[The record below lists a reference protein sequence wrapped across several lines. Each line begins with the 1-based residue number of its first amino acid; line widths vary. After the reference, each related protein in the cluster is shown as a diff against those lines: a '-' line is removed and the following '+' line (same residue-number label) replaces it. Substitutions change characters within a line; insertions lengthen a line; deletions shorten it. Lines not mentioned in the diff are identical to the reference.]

1 MAAKLSPVSS
11 GVVHSSAR
19 RTRLKVAQPHRTAHN
34 AVVVKD
40 AIEKVPGVES
50 VHIAHGTGNVVITHD
65 DRPDILE
72 HIGDAIYKAAPDVLE
87 ALVLGTH
94 TNGMGLGLSGLW
106 AVGTVLGKIFGDA
119 TTTESSNESP
129 DGKPVVNNN
138 DVKKYIPYAFLAAGV
153 IQVLE
158 TEALMMGMAP
168 LALFYYAFDTHWKF
182 KQTNEL
188 DRIEAELE
196 KVKVKQDVVSKDVKQ
211 IAKG

>member
-1 MAAKLSPVSS
+1 
-11 GVVHSSAR
+11 
-19 RTRLKVAQPHRTAHN
+19 
-34 AVVVKD
+34 VVKD

-72 HIGDAIYKAAPDVLE
+72 HIGDAIYRAAPDVLE

-106 AVGTVLGKIFGDA
+106 AVGTVLNKFFGDS
-119 TTTESSNESP
+119 TTENTTENP
-129 DGKPVVNNN
+129 DAKPVVNKN
-138 DVKKYIPYAFLAAGV
+138 DVKKYVPYAFFAAGI
-153 IQVLE
+153 IQVFE

-182 KQTNEL
+182 KQTHEL

-211 IAKG
+211 IANS

>member
-19 RTRLKVAQPHRTAHN
+19 RTRLKVAHPHRTAHN

-72 HIGDAIYKAAPDVLE
+72 HIGDAIYKVAPDVLE
-87 ALVLGTH
+87 ALVIGTH

-119 TTTESSNESP
+119 ATTESSNESP
-129 DGKPVVNNN
+129 DGKPDVNKS

-182 KQTNEL
+182 KQSNEL

-196 KVKVKQDVVSKDVKQ
+196 KVKVKQDVVSNDVKQ
-211 IAKG
+211 IANS